1 MSKARSNDELFADL
15 FTATLKAMLDRVKSG
30 EATAAD
36 LNVARQMLKD
46 NGIGS
51 SPAVSPDLIKIH
63 EALPFTQNEE
73 AA

>member
-1 MSKARSNDELFADL
+1 MAAKRNDNDLMKDL
-15 FTATLKAMLDRVKSG
+15 FTATLSALVDRVKSG

-51 SPAVSPDLIKIH
+51 APSVSPDMIRLS
-63 EALPFTQNEE
+63 EVLPFTTDEE